1 MPRIARGSLE
11 MAIKLTSA
19 LMLITPSSASAGPLL
34 DYIRDYDLNDYAL
47 GLSIA
52 TSQSPYLGADNS
64 VAAYPIL
71 TSFRHS
77 SLTDDWLL
85 IQGENIGFRYVTD
98 NDWELG
104 LIGRIQP
111 LGGGMNRSDDLL
123 GLDERLSGS
132 RPVSLLLGST
142 ESTQRHYERT

>member
-1 MPRIARGSLE
+1 MPARFAGFLGWLSLL
-11 MAIKLTSA
+11 APPVA
-19 LMLITPSSASAGPLL
+19 VAGPLL

-52 TSQSPYLGADNS
+52 ASQSPYLGADDS
-64 VAAYPIL
+64 ITAYPIL

-85 IQGENIGFRYVTD
+85 IQGGNIGFRYVTD

-104 LIGRIQP
+104 LIGRWQP
-111 LGGGMNRSDDLL
+111 LGAGLKRSDDLL
-123 GLDERLSGS
+123 GLDEREWTVEGGPLIGW
-132 RPVSLLLGST
+132 RA
-142 ESTQRHYERT
+142 